1 MPDLKNVYLYFLSL
15 RKLIFKSI
23 RELFFSTNFYN
34 KLLISAI
41 PSRFFFYPN
50 PYLLS
55 PLLNHKSFLFKIS
68 KNDIDNFWN
77 ENLKKKEKKNIH
89 SFLWLNLIDRKNE
102 TEIIQKI
109 IRDWISKY
117 GNYKKDIWNDNII
130 NKRIIAWISNSEII
144 LNNVQKDF
152 EKIFFQSLIKQI
164 NFIKKSLKIVS
175 HETTK
180 ISSISAI
187 MLSGLVFKE
196 YFNNY
201 SMGLKELKKI
211 IDIHFDKDGFPK
223 NRNSESL
230 IIFLQYFILIKEW
243 IKNAQEVIPDYLEE
257 IIDKNL
263 VCLNSF
269 CNPSKKL
276 PLFNG
281 ATEKNLEEFF
291 KYLNKLN
298 YRFDKNLSFVGQMQI
313 IKNKK
318 ITLYFDSGEPPVHY
332 LSKDYQSGPLS
343 FEYFS
348 EADKIITNCGYGRR
362 ISKKTQF
369 ISKFTSAQSTLC
381 LNNTSVVKF
390 KKNNLI
396 NKAYGATINNS
407 FKIFDI
413 SRNEDK
419 ENITISATHNAYLKK
434 FGYLHKRTIKFCKK
448 DSNITG
454 SDYLLKKNQNEVNV
468 DFSIRFHIYPGIN
481 ATQTMS
487 RKSILLQID
496 KKRSWIFFCN
506 NKDVQIEK
514 SLFLGSN
521 KILNNQC
528 IVIYGSTKNQNANI
542 EWELK
547 KSS

>member
-89 SFLWLNLIDRKNE
+89 NFLWLNLIDRKNE

-243 IKNAQEVIPDYLEE
+243 IKNE
-257 IIDKNL
+257 
-263 VCLNSF
+263 
-269 CNPSKKL
+269 
-276 PLFNG
+276 
-281 ATEKNLEEFF
+281 
-291 KYLNKLN
+291 
-298 YRFDKNLSFVGQMQI
+298 
-313 IKNKK
+313 
-318 ITLYFDSGEPPVHY
+318 
-332 LSKDYQSGPLS
+332 
-343 FEYFS
+343 
-348 EADKIITNCGYGRR
+348 
-362 ISKKTQF
+362 
-369 ISKFTSAQSTLC
+369 
-381 LNNTSVVKF
+381 
-390 KKNNLI
+390 
-396 NKAYGATINNS
+396 TI
-407 FKIFDI
+407 
-413 SRNEDK
+413 
-419 ENITISATHNAYLKK
+419 
-434 FGYLHKRTIKFCKK
+434 
-448 DSNITG
+448 
-454 SDYLLKKNQNEVNV
+454 
-468 DFSIRFHIYPGIN
+468 
-481 ATQTMS
+481 
-487 RKSILLQID
+487 
-496 KKRSWIFFCN
+496 
-506 NKDVQIEK
+506 
-514 SLFLGSN
+514 
-521 KILNNQC
+521 
-528 IVIYGSTKNQNANI
+528 
-542 EWELK
+542 
-547 KSS
+547 

>member
-109 IRDWISKY
+109 TRDWISKY
-117 GNYKKDIWNDNII
+117 GNYKKDIWNDNIV

-152 EKIFFQSLIKQI
+152 EKIFFESLIKQI

-211 IDIHFDKDGFPK
+211 IDIYFDKDGFPK
-223 NRNSESL
+223 NRNSENL
-230 IIFLQYFILIKEW
+230 ITFLQYFILIKEW
-243 IKNAQEVIPDYLEE
+243 IKNAQEVIPDYLE
-257 IIDKNL
+257 
-263 VCLNSF
+263 
-269 CNPSKKL
+269 
-276 PLFNG
+276 
-281 ATEKNLEEFF
+281 
-291 KYLNKLN
+291 
-298 YRFDKNLSFVGQMQI
+298 
-313 IKNKK
+313 
-318 ITLYFDSGEPPVHY
+318 
-332 LSKDYQSGPLS
+332 
-343 FEYFS
+343 
-348 EADKIITNCGYGRR
+348 
-362 ISKKTQF
+362 
-369 ISKFTSAQSTLC
+369 
-381 LNNTSVVKF
+381 
-390 KKNNLI
+390 
-396 NKAYGATINNS
+396 
-407 FKIFDI
+407 
-413 SRNEDK
+413 
-419 ENITISATHNAYLKK
+419 
-434 FGYLHKRTIKFCKK
+434 
-448 DSNITG
+448 
-454 SDYLLKKNQNEVNV
+454 
-468 DFSIRFHIYPGIN
+468 
-481 ATQTMS
+481 
-487 RKSILLQID
+487 
-496 KKRSWIFFCN
+496 
-506 NKDVQIEK
+506 
-514 SLFLGSN
+514 
-521 KILNNQC
+521 
-528 IVIYGSTKNQNANI
+528 
-542 EWELK
+542 
-547 KSS
+547 